1 MGGRAPCSQKPR
13 SQEAARRAIGVGIR
27 VRRKSWDQQRLLE
40 RAERGGA
47 YLSSGFE
54 AVVKTGLGSGI
65 QIAQKS
71 ELNRRVATAMGAART
86 ATAVVV
92 EGGGS
97 GRTSAGAREQS
108 QRQVQVPIALRVA
121 AGGLI
126 LGHQREGRSTQLPQ
140 RGTAMGA
147 MGARDEK

>member
-92 EGGGS
+92 EGGIWPNECRGAGAKPAAS
-97 GRTSAGAREQS
+97 PGPNCPQSRSWRPNPRPSAGRK
-108 QRQVQVPIALRVA
+108 VDA
-121 AGGLI
+121 A
-126 LGHQREGRSTQLPQ
+126 P
-140 RGTAMGA
+140 A
-147 MGARDEK
+147 ARDGDGSDGSAR